1 MNKSYTVD
9 STCNDMRIDRWT
21 RLKIG
26 KIPQGLIEKYLRSGK
41 IKINKKKIKSST
53 KVKTNDIVNFFNL
66 DFKETIVQ
74 KKIKFKPS
82 KEIIKS
88 NEDQIID
95 NNENFVVLNKSSG
108 ISVQGGTKS
117 KKNLVDIFAKSE
129 IFQGTK
135 PYSVHRLDKD
145 TSGVFIM
152 AKTRES
158 AQLLTSLFR
167 LRKVHKTYLAIC
179 HGELNIDAGEWNDD
193 LIRYDG
199 DKKIIEKAAEA
210 ARARI
215 AAKKAREL
223 VRKKSGLGS
232 TTLPGKLADCSN
244 KDPLQC
250 ELFLVEGDSAGGTA
264 KQGRDRRTQAILPL
278 RGKVINSE
286 KAREDKLLANNEIQ
300 SIITALGCG
309 FGEDEDDPSS
319 FNPEKLRY
327 HKIVIMTDADVDGS
341 HIRTLLLTFFWRK
354 MKSLVQGGFLYMAM
368 PPLYKMKQGKKE
380 RYAYTDEE
388 RDQVLQRMESENKAK
403 IDIQRYKGLGE
414 MNAEQRWDT
423 TMNAETR
430 TLMQVTVDHIM
441 EEETNIRFR
450 ELMGTEVEHRRSF
463 ITERAKFATNID
475 I

>member
-1 MNKSYTVD
+1 
-9 STCNDMRIDRWT
+9 MRIDRWT

-74 KKIKFKPS
+74 KKIKFEPS

-179 HGELNIDAGEWNDD
+179 HGELNTDEGEWSDD

-199 DKKIIEKAAEA
+199 EKKIIEKAKTIFKVLDKNSEA
-210 ARARI
+210 SLV
-215 AAKKAREL
+215 EL
-223 VRKKSGLGS
+223 KPITGRKHQLRKQLYALGQPIFGDIKYKLSNSSRGLNKNLMLHSYQIKFIIDDVKHTYTALLPDYFRKLLKTKRLRFSGL
-232 TTLPGKLADCSN
+232 K
-244 KDPLQC
+244 
-250 ELFLVEGDSAGGTA
+250 
-264 KQGRDRRTQAILPL
+264 
-278 RGKVINSE
+278 
-286 KAREDKLLANNEIQ
+286 
-300 SIITALGCG
+300 
-309 FGEDEDDPSS
+309 
-319 FNPEKLRY
+319 
-327 HKIVIMTDADVDGS
+327 
-341 HIRTLLLTFFWRK
+341 
-354 MKSLVQGGFLYMAM
+354 
-368 PPLYKMKQGKKE
+368 
-380 RYAYTDEE
+380 
-388 RDQVLQRMESENKAK
+388 
-403 IDIQRYKGLGE
+403 
-414 MNAEQRWDT
+414 
-423 TMNAETR
+423 
-430 TLMQVTVDHIM
+430 
-441 EEETNIRFR
+441 
-450 ELMGTEVEHRRSF
+450 
-463 ITERAKFATNID
+463 
-475 I
+475 